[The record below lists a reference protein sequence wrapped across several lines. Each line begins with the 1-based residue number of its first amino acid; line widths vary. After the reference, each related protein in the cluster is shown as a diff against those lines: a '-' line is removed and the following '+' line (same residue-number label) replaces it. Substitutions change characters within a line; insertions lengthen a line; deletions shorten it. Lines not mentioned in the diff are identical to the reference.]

1 MLAVEASVKTAADQV
16 LEAVAAAKW
25 YPRRV
30 VIAAIGDDPLWVAIE
45 ARCAKADL
53 DVTRSAI
60 SATSRVQRLL
70 DLADSCGPGDL
81 AIVHDD
87 VSAGPT
93 EDICDAT
100 RTLCATGVLVM
111 FVEFPTYAAPAADRL
126 RALYLTALS
135 HPVDLLVSEMERVR
149 CSLRLGSAQLQSGDS
164 SLDIHVDAI
173 LDDFAVLAT
182 GPQILQLPLGEVW
195 LLVSA
200 TEGELEVDFGRAG
213 QMCTCVADGI
223 LVQDAASLGPVVE
236 IGIGVNPKALV
247 IPTSLCEK
255 SAGRIHVGLG
265 DDELIGGHQARS
277 WHGDLLTVAGARL
290 TWQ

>member
-149 CSLRLGSAQLQSGDS
+149 CSLRLGVHSCSPETHPWISTWTPSLTTSLCLRRAHRSCSFRSARSG
-164 SLDIHVDAI
+164 
-173 LDDFAVLAT
+173 
-182 GPQILQLPLGEVW
+182 
-195 LLVSA
+195 LVSA

-223 LVQDAASLGPVVE
+223 LVQDGASLGPVVE
-236 IGIGVNPKALV
+236 IGIESTPRLLSFPRRCVRSQLDAF
-247 IPTSLCEK
+247 T
-255 SAGRIHVGLG
+255 LG
-265 DDELIGGHQARS
+265 
-277 WHGDLLTVAGARL
+277 
-290 TWQ
+290 